1 MRPNAAGWRRS
12 SKCAAG
18 DCVEVLL
25 GEDRVAMRDSKSPEA
40 GVLQFD
46 RDAWIGFVSAVRS
59 GKFDL
64 D

>member
-18 DCVEVLL
+18 DCVEVMLD
-25 GEDRVAMRDSKSPEA
+25 EDGVASKTPDA

-46 RDAWIGFVSAVRS
+46 RETWAGFVSAVRA
-59 GKFDL
+59 GQFDL
-64 D
+64 A